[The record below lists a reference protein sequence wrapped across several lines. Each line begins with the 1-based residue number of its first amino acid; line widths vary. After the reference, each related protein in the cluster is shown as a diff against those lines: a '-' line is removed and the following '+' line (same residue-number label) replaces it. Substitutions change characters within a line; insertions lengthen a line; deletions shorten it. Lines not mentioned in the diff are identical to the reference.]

1 MVSERG
7 GRSYAAAVV
16 MEADG
21 EGNRADR
28 AGTSSNQTS
37 ASQNQRNDDF
47 DDPLYLHITEN
58 PNIALVSPPLSEIN
72 YASWSRSMKIALEV
86 KNKFGFVNGAISCPE
101 EFDPKIASWRR
112 CNRIV
117 ASWILKSL
125 TPDIAD
131 GVMYFD
137 KASDIWNT
145 LHKRYS
151 QSDPHRISEIQNQ
164 ISRNVQG
171 SLTVNEYFT
180 KCNALWQQMNALRP
194 LLQCECVPKCSCT
207 LMRRMQKEREED
219 HIIRF
224 LEGLNEEYET
234 IKSGVLVMDPIPD
247 MEKVLNMTLKVE
259 RKIRGS
265 LNQKSGDIIQSNA
278 VQSNQQSGEEQSI
291 VAAATSNYKKKF
303 TNGGGRN
310 VPKCTFCG
318 MLGHTIEKC
327 YKKHGYPPGW
337 VAGYKTKSKQSQDIQ
352 QGLSASVSQANE
364 IGLSVEQ
371 FHKLMSLVQN
381 QNKGNQASSSAVMT
395 VANSGLKPDFKN
407 TMENHNEGGS
417 WDNGWFC

>member
-137 KASDIWNT
+137 KASDI
-145 LHKRYS
+145 
-151 QSDPHRISEIQNQ
+151 
-164 ISRNVQG
+164 
-171 SLTVNEYFT
+171 
-180 KCNALWQQMNALRP
+180 
-194 LLQCECVPKCSCT
+194 
-207 LMRRMQKEREED
+207 
-219 HIIRF
+219 
-224 LEGLNEEYET
+224 
-234 IKSGVLVMDPIPD
+234 
-247 MEKVLNMTLKVE
+247 
-259 RKIRGS
+259 
-265 LNQKSGDIIQSNA
+265 
-278 VQSNQQSGEEQSI
+278 
-291 VAAATSNYKKKF
+291 
-303 TNGGGRN
+303 
-310 VPKCTFCG
+310 
-318 MLGHTIEKC
+318 
-327 YKKHGYPPGW
+327 
-337 VAGYKTKSKQSQDIQ
+337 
-352 QGLSASVSQANE
+352 
-364 IGLSVEQ
+364 
-371 FHKLMSLVQN
+371 
-381 QNKGNQASSSAVMT
+381 
-395 VANSGLKPDFKN
+395 
-407 TMENHNEGGS
+407 
-417 WDNGWFC
+417 